1 MSSSSSIETGYRQ
14 PLSPGKLDNASNGWA
29 VPKTLHD
36 PCPAGWRIPTENEL
50 QALVKLNTSYPSD
63 TNIKKAGGVLLKF
76 DDTDIKTYLRLSG
89 YVIGVAQLNNVGYCG
104 YIMTSTKSGSSSKVL
119 TIGTQGAVAGDDGK
133 ESLQEKSLVISILP
147 AAFRN
152 G

>member
-1 MSSSSSIETGYRQ
+1 M
-14 PLSPGKLDNASNGWA
+14 
-29 VPKTLHD
+29 
-36 PCPAGWRIPTENEL
+36 
-50 QALVKLNTSYPSD
+50 
-63 TNIKKAGGVLLKF
+63 KF

-104 YIMTSTKSGSSSKVL
+104 YILTSTKSGSYSKVL
-119 TIGTQGAVAGDDGK
+119 TIGLQGLWPEMLGQED
-133 ESLQEKSLVISILP
+133 LREKSLVISILP